1 MQIVKY
7 QPENKNEWDAFV
19 RASRNGT
26 FLFFRDFMEYHA
38 DRFSDC
44 SLFCYDKDELVALL
58 PANRVEDMF
67 YSHQGLTYG
76 GFVLSHKAKAEK
88 VLELFSSLSG
98 FLREQGIKKLV
109 YKPVPH
115 IYHRFPSEEDLY
127 ALFRQNAVLSA
138 RSIAS
143 VIATGQRVEYAQLR
157 KRQIKK
163 ACSQGIIVRE
173 TDTFGDFWSI
183 LEANL
188 LQRYQVKPIHS
199 LKEIEYLKSKFP
211 NEIRLFVATKDHRTL
226 AGCVV
231 FETEQVA
238 HVQYISTNEEGK
250 QSGALDL
257 LFDHLLNSVFA
268 HKRYFDFGTSNE
280 NNGHYL
286 NGGLIAQKEGFGG
299 RGVVYDCWEVK
310 VV

>member
-1 MQIVKY
+1 MQIDKY
-7 QPENKNEWDAFV
+7 QSDKKNEWDAFV

-26 FLFFRDFMEYHA
+26 FLFCRDFMEYHA
-38 DRFSDC
+38 ARFTDS
-44 SLFCYDKDELVALL
+44 SLLCYDKDELVALL

-88 VLELFSSLSG
+88 ILNLFSALTG
-98 FLREQGIKKLV
+98 FLREQGIKKLI

-127 ALFRQNAVLSA
+127 ALFRQNATLKARLISSVIDINGRLAFA
-138 RSIAS
+138 RSRK
-143 VIATGQRVEYAQLR
+143 GQ
-157 KRQIKK
+157 INK
-163 ACSQGIIVRE
+163 ALKNGLTVAE
-173 TDTFGDFWSI
+173 TADLADFWPI
-183 LEANL
+183 LEENL
-188 LQRYQVKPIHS
+188 LKRYQVKPIHS

-211 NEIRLFVATKDHRTL
+211 NEIRLFVSTKDARTL

-250 QSGALDL
+250 HSGALDL

-268 HKRYFDFGTSNE
+268 HKRHFDFGTSNE

-299 RGVVYDCWEVK
+299 RGIVYDCWEV
-310 VV
+310 VVV